1 MNIHQILAGFADG
14 DAISGEAIQLRNILR
29 AWGCKSDIFCDSA
42 KVSPSLYDE
51 CRPLSE
57 YSATADDVC
66 LHHYGIDSPSV
77 DVFLASTSKKIII
90 YHNITPAEYF
100 DGFDDA
106 IAEQLRAGR
115 KRLRDICRYV
125 DGVWTVSHFNA
136 SELKALGIANVRV
149 FPLLFSSQTLDL
161 VPEPLIINKFAG
173 ELKNILFVGRIV
185 PNKRIEDLILAFA
198 WFNKTINPFS
208 RLLIVGSNRSA
219 PRYYAMLRMLAGDL
233 DMPNVC
239 FEGFASA
246 AGLAAY
252 YRVADVYVCPSIHEG
267 YCLPLVEAM
276 HSSVPVI
283 AREAGGMP
291 EAMDGAGVMY
301 SGLDD
306 VELAELIN
314 RVLAD
319 NELSGKILDS
329 QRERMKR
336 LKTREPDGELK
347 QLLAAWLS
355 PSPAIAGYQASPERF
370 AQASAKAGND

>member
-14 DAISGEAIQLRNILR
+14 DAISGEAIQLRKILR
-29 AWGCKSDIFCDSA
+29 GWGYESDIFCDPA

-51 CRPLSE
+51 YRPLTD
-57 YSATADDVC
+57 YVATADDLC
-66 LHHYGIDSPSV
+66 LHHYGINSPST
-77 DVFLASTSKKIII
+77 DIFLASFSKKIII

-100 DGFDDA
+100 DGFDDE

-136 SELKALGIANVRV
+136 SELKALGIENVHV
-149 FPLLFSSQTLDL
+149 FPLLFSSRALDSA
-161 VPEPLIINKFAG
+161 PEPLIIEKFSDAL
-173 ELKNILFVGRIV
+173 ENILFIGRIV
-185 PNKRIEDLILAFA
+185 PNKRIEDLIMAFA
-198 WFNKTINPFS
+198 WFNKAINPFS

-233 DMPNVC
+233 DLPNVC
-239 FEGFASA
+239 FEGFAAPS
-246 AGLAAY
+246 GLAAY
-252 YRVADVYVCPSIHEG
+252 YRVADAYVCPSIHEG
-267 YCLPLVEAM
+267 YCLPLIEAM
-276 HSSVPVI
+276 HCAVPVI

-301 SGLDD
+301 SGLDE

-314 RVLAD
+314 RVLTD
-319 NELSGKILDS
+319 RKLSTKILDS
-329 QRERMKR
+329 QRERMQR

-347 QLLAAWLS
+347 QLLAAWL
-355 PSPAIAGYQASPERF
+355 
-370 AQASAKAGND
+370 K